1 MKKKE
6 RLKNER
12 NQQPSVKFS
21 VRDGS
26 LKGRV
31 VNCLNNLAKVEIPVF
46 N

>member
-1 MKKKE
+1 MKKE
-6 RLKNER
+6 RLKNKI
-12 NQQPSVKFS
+12 NQQPSVNLS
-21 VRDGS
+21 VRDGG